1 MLDGKCQMEQN
12 MKPITKQL
20 VIAGFIL
27 ALVTVAS
34 LGIRQVRFSVH
45 RARTVES
52 PVIAEAEPDH
62 DPAESHTVDAEPDHD
77 PADSHTVDAELDP
90 QYAYASESDKETP
103 SDEHSEAHTD
113 SGKDG
118 KAVSMTKSFK
128 GDNAKSKGSKG
139 LEKISMGDNEDL
151 YITGEGELWYVS
163 NRPDGSSTKMQVHI
177 DETTGEMTVVD
188 ISGGK
193 SEGSQGLEKIS
204 MSDNEDL
211 YITGEGELWY
221 VSEQPDG
228 SATKSQV
235 LIDETT
241 GEMIVID
248 SGDGGK

>member
-1 MLDGKCQMEQN
+1 

-20 VIAGFIL
+20 IIGAFIL
-27 ALVTVAS
+27 ALVTIAS
-34 LGIRQVRFSVH
+34 LGIRQVRFS
-45 RARTVES
+45 AKTIES

-62 DPAESHTVDAEPDHD
+62 YPT
-77 PADSHTVDAELDP
+77 DSHTVVAEPDP

-128 GDNAKSKGSKG
+128 GSKD

-163 NRPDGSSTKMQVHI
+163 KRPDGSTAKMQVHI

-228 SATKSQV
+228 SATKSQA

-248 SGDGGK
+248 SGDSGK

>member
-1 MLDGKCQMEQN
+1 

-20 VIAGFIL
+20 IIGAFIL
-27 ALVTVAS
+27 ALVTIAS
-34 LGIRQVRFSVH
+34 LGIRQVRFS
-45 RARTVES
+45 AKTIES

-62 DPAESHTVDAEPDHD
+62 YPT
-77 PADSHTVDAELDP
+77 DSHTVVAEPDP

-128 GDNAKSKGSKG
+128 GSKD

-163 NRPDGSSTKMQVHI
+163 KRPDGSTAKMQVHI

-228 SATKSQV
+228 SATKSQA

-241 GEMIVID
+241 GEMILID

>member
-1 MLDGKCQMEQN
+1 

-20 VIAGFIL
+20 VIAAFIL

-34 LGIRQVRFSVH
+34 LVIRQVRFSVH

-62 DPAESHTVDAEPDHD
+62 DL
-77 PADSHTVDAELDP
+77 ADSHTVDAELDP

-103 SDEHSEAHTD
+103 SDEYSEAHTD

-128 GDNAKSKGSKG
+128 GDYAKSKGSKG

-163 NRPDGSSTKMQVHI
+163 KRPDGSIAKMQVHI
-177 DETTGEMTVVD
+177 DETTGEMIVVD
-188 ISGGK
+188 SGGK

-211 YITGEGELWY
+211 YITGEGDLWY
-221 VSEQPDG
+221 TSEQPD
-228 SATKSQV
+228 SSETKSRAV
-235 LIDETT
+235 IDETT
-241 GEMIVID
+241 GEMILID

>member
-1 MLDGKCQMEQN
+1 MEQN

-20 VIAGFIL
+20 VIAAFIL

-62 DPAESHTVDAEPDHD
+62 DPA
-77 PADSHTVDAELDP
+77 DSHTVDAELDP

-103 SDEHSEAHTD
+103 SDEHSEAYTD

-128 GDNAKSKGSKG
+128 GDYAKSKGSKG

-163 NRPDGSSTKMQVHI
+163 KRPDGSIAKMQVHI

-248 SGDGGK
+248 SGNGGK

>member
-1 MLDGKCQMEQN
+1 

-20 VIAGFIL
+20 VIAAFIL

-34 LGIRQVRFSVH
+34 LGIRHVRFSVH

-52 PVIAEAEPDH
+52 PVIAEAK
-62 DPAESHTVDAEPDHD
+62 PDHD

-103 SDEHSEAHTD
+103 SDEHFEAHTD

-128 GDNAKSKGSKG
+128 GDYAKSKGSKG

-163 NRPDGSSTKMQVHI
+163 KEADGSTTKMQVQV
-177 DETTGEMTVVD
+177 DNTGEMTVVD
-188 ISGGK
+188 GGYYAK
-193 SEGSQGLEKIS
+193 SEGSQGPQRIS
-204 MSDNEDL
+204 VSDREDL
-211 YITGEGELWY
+211 YLTAEGETWY

-228 SATKSQV
+228 STTKVQ
-235 LIDETT
+235 LEEDID
-241 GEMIVID
+241 IVD
-248 SGDGGK
+248 DGKD

>member
-1 MLDGKCQMEQN
+1 MYMVNPSYRMLDGKCQMEQN

-20 VIAGFIL
+20 VIGAFIL

-62 DPAESHTVDAEPDHD
+62 DPA
-77 PADSHTVDAELDP
+77 DSHTVDAELDP
-90 QYAYASESDKETP
+90 QYAYASESDNETP
-103 SDEHSEAHTD
+103 SDEDSEAHTD
-113 SGKDG
+113 SGKAG

-128 GDNAKSKGSKG
+128 GDYAKSKGSKG
-139 LEKISMGDNEDL
+139 L
-151 YITGEGELWYVS
+151 V
-163 NRPDGSSTKMQVHI
+163 
-177 DETTGEMTVVD
+177 
-188 ISGGK
+188 
-193 SEGSQGLEKIS
+193 KIS

-228 SATKSQV
+228 SGTKSQV